1 MLSTLLKFFGTIAV
15 TLIIYSVQKYLSTR
29 KVWQLGAVV
38 PLFSIAVMIILY
50 FVMQVSQTTNYIF
63 VGAFLLALEFLIW
76 IDGRHQYRKDELR
89 KMKAK
94 DIN

>member
-1 MLSTLLKFFGTIAV
+1 MLSMLLKFFGTIAV

-50 FVMQVSQTTNYIF
+50 FVI
-63 VGAFLLALEFLIW
+63 
-76 IDGRHQYRKDELR
+76 K
-89 KMKAK
+89 
-94 DIN
+94 

>member
-1 MLSTLLKFFGTIAV
+1 
-15 TLIIYSVQKYLSTR
+15 
-29 KVWQLGAVV
+29 
-38 PLFSIAVMIILY
+38 MIILY

>member
-1 MLSTLLKFFGTIAV
+1 MLSMLLKFFGTIAV

-29 KVWQLGAVV
+29 KVLQLGAVV

-63 VGAFLLALEFLIW
+63 VSFLLALEFLIW

>member
-1 MLSTLLKFFGTIAV
+1 MLSMLLKFFGTIAV

-63 VGAFLLALEFLIW
+63 VGALHRLTRAHSPLSCAM
-76 IDGRHQYRKDELR
+76 DK
-89 KMKAK
+89 
-94 DIN
+94 

>member
-1 MLSTLLKFFGTIAV
+1 MLSMLLKFFGTIAV

-63 VGAFLLALEFLIW
+63 VGAFLLLSATIMPTAAVQSMKCPFLPYWKRI
-76 IDGRHQYRKDELR
+76 
-89 KMKAK
+89 
-94 DIN
+94 

>member
-1 MLSTLLKFFGTIAV
+1 
-15 TLIIYSVQKYLSTR
+15 
-29 KVWQLGAVV
+29 
-38 PLFSIAVMIILY
+38 
-50 FVMQVSQTTNYIF
+50 MQVSQTTNYIF

>member
-1 MLSTLLKFFGTIAV
+1 MLSMLLKFFGTIAV

-63 VGAFLLALEFLIW
+63 VLALEFLIW